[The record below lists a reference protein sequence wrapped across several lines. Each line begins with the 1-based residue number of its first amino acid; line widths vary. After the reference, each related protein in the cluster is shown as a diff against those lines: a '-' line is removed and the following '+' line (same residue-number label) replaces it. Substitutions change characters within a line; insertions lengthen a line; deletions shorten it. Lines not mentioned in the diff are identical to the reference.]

1 MNTLSGP
8 SEPRSGGSIR
18 KETQMRRV
26 IVKEWLTLD
35 GLVQAP
41 SYADEDRTGGF
52 QRGGWHTPLFR

>member
-1 MNTLSGP
+1 
-8 SEPRSGGSIR
+8 
-18 KETQMRRV
+18 MRRV